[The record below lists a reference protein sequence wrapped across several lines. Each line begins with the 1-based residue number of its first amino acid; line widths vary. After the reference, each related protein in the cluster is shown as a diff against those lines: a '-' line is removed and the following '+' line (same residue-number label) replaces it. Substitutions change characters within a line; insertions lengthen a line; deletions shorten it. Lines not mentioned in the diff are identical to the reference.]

1 MSYDNDQEDDDDQP
15 QNITDEM
22 EQKRLEEAAAS
33 VEWVFCWWRVGGEK
47 NDLYIIPCLT
57 LYTWCVCFFF
67 IKFNVSPPRRF
78 LLTCEVVT
86 CVIDVTHI
94 PITQKQ
100 NKLNNKQHRYR
111 RARKAAIAA
120 MEAEAAAE

>member
-1 MSYDNDQEDDDDQP
+1 MSYDNDEEDDDQP

-47 NDLYIIPCLT
+47 NDLYIIPCWHCT
-57 LYTWCVCFFF
+57 HDVCFFLSVQCLSSKKIF
-67 IKFNVSPPRRF
+67 TN
-78 LLTCEVVT
+78 LEVVT